1 MAMQNTVTST
11 TMTAMRSKRVFNF
24 MGWRGPA
31 MSFSALLFV
40 VALVLIWQRGINYGI
55 DFLGGLKL
63 TYNVA
68 GVTDVSDG
76 AVVSTLAAV
85 GVNAQVQRFGTEGE
99 TPRFLIKVK
108 QLATPPAELVA
119 KITASIQEKFGS
131 TVQLEGEEN
140 VGPRVGSELRLRGFK
155 TVLYML
161 LALLLYVGFRF
172 DFHFAPGAIV
182 ATAHDV
188 VITMGVL
195 VFLGVEFN
203 LTILAAI
210 LTIAGYSINDTIVI
224 YDRIRERAKEINQTT
239 IAEVINRSLTETLS
253 RTVVTGVSTL
263 IALLVLFFVAG
274 GDIHDFALIFIVG
287 IVFGTYSSLFVA
299 SPVYLW
305 AYRQWPPK

>member
-1 MAMQNTVTST
+1 MHVSAYPMSPSS
-11 TMTAMRSKRVFNF
+11 ASRRVVNF
-24 MGWRGPA
+24 MGWRHA
-31 MSFSALLFV
+31 ALLFSGLLLVIAV
-40 VALVLIWQRGINYGI
+40 VAMAQRGINYGI

-68 GVTDVSDG
+68 GTTEISDG
-76 AVVSTLAAV
+76 MIVAALDTA
-85 GVNAQVQRFGTEGE
+85 GISAQVQRFGGDEGVA
-99 TPRFLIKVK
+99 PRFLIKVK
-108 QLATPPAELVA
+108 QPDSPPAELVA
-119 KITASIQEKFGS
+119 AITATLQQQFGE
-131 TVQLEGEEN
+131 TVVLEGEET
-140 VGPRVGSELRLRGFK
+140 VGPRVGSELRVRGVK
-155 TVLYML
+155 TILYIL

-172 DFHFAPGAIV
+172 DFHFAPGAMI

-195 VFLGVEFN
+195 VLLGVEFN

-224 YDRIRERAKEINQTT
+224 YDRIRERAKEINHNT

-253 RTVVTGVSTL
+253 RTVVTGISTL

-274 GDIHDFALIFIVG
+274 GDIHDFALTFIVG